1 MHSGKTAVHF
11 YDFGGEGISEAGRIP
26 AAGSAPEGAWPGPAA
41 AAIPGGQDFRYVV
54 WTALA
59 GSHLQQCAGENPNHA
74 HKESVAA
81 EQEGEVGAYF
91 LNFDGKNRADGRF
104 LKTAQSAEAAEVVGT
119 GQMAGRLAHGGDV
132 KGDGERVR
140 RCRSRTLGISLFQM
154 RYWYVFETAFSRA

>member
-1 MHSGKTAVHF
+1 MILGERGSVRRVGYLQQGQPLRGH
-11 YDFGGEGISEAGRIP
+11 GGACGG
-26 AAGSAPEGAWPGPAA
+26 
-41 AAIPGGQDFRYVV
+41 AIPGGQDFRYVV

-119 GQMAGRLAHGGDV
+119 GQMAGRLAHAGDV
-132 KGDGERVR
+132 KGDGERGEEVP
-140 RCRSRTLGISLFQM
+140 FQN
-154 RYWYVFETAFSRA
+154 VGNIAVPDAVLVCF